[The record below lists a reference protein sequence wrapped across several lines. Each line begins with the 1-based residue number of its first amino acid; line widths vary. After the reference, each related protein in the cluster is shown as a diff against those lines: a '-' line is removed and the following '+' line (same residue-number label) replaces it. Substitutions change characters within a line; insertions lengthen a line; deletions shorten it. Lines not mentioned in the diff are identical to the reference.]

1 MIIYDTIPFLQRQLT
16 VFKQADAV
24 VFVSLADDGRQEFL
38 ADYPTATIQ
47 AGHVPELDLFRRYAA
62 GETVDFRAIKIDYLQ
77 ATPFQRAV
85 WTALHEMTPTET
97 LTYAELAARAQ
108 YPKAIRAVATAVGKN
123 PLTIINACH
132 RILPKQG
139 GIGKYAYGSAIKQ
152 VLLSL
157 DQANYSR

>member
-1 MIIYDTIPFLQRQLT
+1 MIIYETMPFLQRQLT
-16 VFKQADAV
+16 VFKQDDAV

-38 ADYPTATIQ
+38 AGYPTATIQ

-62 GETVDFRAIKIDYLQ
+62 GESVGFRTIKINYLR
-77 ATPFQRAV
+77 ATPFQQAV
-85 WTALHEMTPTET
+85 WTALHDMAPNET
-97 LTYAELAARAQ
+97 LTYAELAVRAN

-139 GIGKYAYGSAIKQ
+139 GIGKYAYGPDIKQ
-152 VLLSL
+152 ALLAL
-157 DQANYSR
+157 DIPENLR